1 MSGIYAQNPLAP
13 RSGNQ
18 GSFTGAFFNALTQYA
33 PRRQNAL
40 QVGDLGSPNAL
51 TPFGERLAAS
61 ESGGN
66 YGARNEYGYSGK
78 YQFGQDRLDDFNR
91 AYGADFTTDDLMAS
105 PELQERV
112 FTWHIGDIDR
122 AIDANGLTRFGYS
135 RDALRSVAH
144 LGGVNGMIRFAT
156 TGGGYDPSDAFG
168 TSLSDYAERHG

>member
-1 MSGIYAQNPLAP
+1 MNPLNA
-13 RSGNQ
+13 NQ

-33 PRRQNAL
+33 PKHGNPLATAQA
-40 QVGDLGSPNAL
+40 VGTPLHPNAL

-91 AYGADFTTDDLMAS
+91 AYGADYTTDDLMAS
-105 PELQERV
+105 PGLQERV

-122 AIDANGLTRFGYS
+122 AIDANDLTRFGYS

-156 TGGGYDPSDAFG
+156 TGGGYNPSDAFG